1 MDPPPTPT
9 TSPVIAANAAPAPGT
24 QSPGS
29 GLKVLVGLA
38 AFVVVVAGMR
48 AAADLVVPFLLAVF
62 LAILCTPLL
71 AWMRRRGVPSPL
83 ALPVVL
89 VALTV
94 VALVIGGLIGGTI
107 NRFAREWP
115 SVYAPRADALVQ
127 QWNDWLESRIA
138 RHAWLAELRV
148 DDVSSLWSGWTNPD
162 AIFEQFAATMRAA
175 GGMLSQGLLILV
187 TAIFLLA
194 EAAGLPEKLRMISSD
209 ADRRFADLARIAAD
223 VNHYMAIKTWVSLL
237 AGVPITIGLWLL
249 GVEYALLWGIVAF
262 LMNYIPN
269 VGSILAAI
277 PAVLLAVLQS
287 EGKLGV
293 PLATIT
299 LYVIVNAVI
308 GLLIEPRWMG
318 RGLGMSTLVV
328 FLSLVFWGWVLG
340 PVGMLISVPLTMAV
354 KIALE
359 SSDDTRW
366 IAILMGS
373 ESNPADVRSR
383 I

>member
-1 MDPPPTPT
+1 MEPSSKPT
-9 TSPVIAANAAPAPGT
+9 TTPVIATNAATAPGAGP
-24 QSPGS
+24 PGS

-62 LAILCTPLL
+62 LAILSTPVL

-94 VALVIGGLIGGTI
+94 AALVVGGLIGGTI

-115 SVYAPRADALVQ
+115 RVYEPRADALVE
-127 QWNDWLESRIA
+127 QWNQWLETRIA
-138 RHAWLAELRV
+138 SHAWLAELRV
-148 DDVSSLWSGWTNPD
+148 DDVSNLWKGWTDPD
-162 AIFEQFAATMRAA
+162 AMFQQFATTMRAA

-209 ADRRFADLARIAAD
+209 ADRRFAELTRIAAD
-223 VNHYMAIKTWVSLL
+223 VNHYMAIKTWVSLIT
-237 AGVPITIGLWLL
+237 GIPITIGLWLL
-249 GVEYALLWGIVAF
+249 GVEYALLWGIIAF

-287 EGKLGV
+287 EGKIGV
-293 PLATIT
+293 PLATIG

-308 GLLIEPRWMG
+308 GFLIEPRWMG

-328 FLSLVFWGWVLG
+328 FMSLVFWGWVLG

-359 SSDDTRW
+359 SGDDTRW

-373 ESNPADVRSR
+373 ESNPEEVRARS
-383 I
+383 